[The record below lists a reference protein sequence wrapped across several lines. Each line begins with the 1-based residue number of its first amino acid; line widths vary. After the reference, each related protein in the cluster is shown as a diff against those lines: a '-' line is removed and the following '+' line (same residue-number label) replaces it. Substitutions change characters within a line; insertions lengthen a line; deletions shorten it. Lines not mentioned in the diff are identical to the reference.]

1 MVTSSRS
8 PEPLT
13 ADDCQTAPGTPVASR
28 RKDMPNVGRLP
39 ALRALTA
46 PALLVCFALS
56 SAGCA
61 ARYEQSLHRDLSAAR
76 DRLAEPGETSAPAP
90 NGSLQSYVVYAMAQS
105 PELLAGYE
113 RWRAASLRI
122 SSARRLPEPM
132 VMYAFYALPVQTRV
146 GPQRHRVSAEQSFP
160 WPTRLTAAAD
170 AQSARARAAQ
180 RRFEAQALALAR
192 QVADAWWALWFVRQA
207 QGVEREQLEILD
219 GLSQSLRARVETSQ
233 AGLGELAQV
242 DLTRSRVDDRIAE
255 LAEAERSAE
264 AALRGVLS
272 APVGMALPTPAE
284 VPGVALPGEGADALM
299 EAVRAHPFLLAFEL
313 MAEANESQAAAFE
326 ADRFPRFTLGVDWIE
341 TGPAQ
346 MAGVQGSG
354 DDALTVRV
362 GLSIPLWQES
372 YDDMQRSAEAEA
384 AASRA
389 DRDRAEDAALAE
401 LEQSLSDVRD
411 SHRRVRLYRDTLL
424 PQAQTTYE
432 SVMGAYA
439 VGRSTVA
446 ATLLA
451 QRDLLELALGLMRAR
466 AEHGRG
472 WARLERV
479 VGRQVEVRPEVDV
492 TASGPDVVTDD
503 EESLDGAPTDS
514 ESASE
519 SPDE

>member
-1 MVTSSRS
+1 
-8 PEPLT
+8 
-13 ADDCQTAPGTPVASR
+13 
-28 RKDMPNVGRLP
+28 MPNSGRLP
-39 ALRALTA
+39 ARRAIAARALLTCLA
-46 PALLVCFALS
+46 FS
-56 SAGCA
+56 IGGCA
-61 ARYEQSLHRDLSAAR
+61 ARYEESLHRDLSAAR
-76 DRLAEPGETSAPAP
+76 DRLAEPGETRAPAP
-90 NGSLQSYVVYAMAQS
+90 DGPLESYVVYAMAQS
-105 PELLAGYE
+105 PELLAGYQ

-160 WPTRLTAAAD
+160 WPTRLTAGAD

-192 QVADAWWALWFVRQA
+192 RVADAWWALWFVRQA
-207 QGVEREQLEILD
+207 QDVEREQLEILD
-219 GLSQSLRARVETSQ
+219 GLSESLRARVETSQ
-233 AGLGELAQV
+233 AGLADLAQV

-255 LAEAERSAE
+255 LGEAERSAE
-264 AALRGVLS
+264 AALRGVIS
-272 APVGMALPTPAE
+272 APAGMALPTPGEVTGIASPAE
-284 VPGVALPGEGADALM
+284 NVEALM

-326 ADRFPRFTLGVDWIE
+326 ADRFPRFTLGIDWIE

-384 AASRA
+384 EASRA
-389 DRDRAEDAALAE
+389 DRDHAEDVALAE
-401 LEQSLSDVRD
+401 LEQALSDVRD

-432 SVMGAYA
+432 SVMGAFA
-439 VGRSTVA
+439 VGRATVA

-451 QRDLLELALGLMRAR
+451 QRDLLELALGLMRSR

-479 VGRQVEVRPEVDV
+479 VGRRVEARRGVDRAASASDVATEDEGAPDEV
-492 TASGPDVVTDD
+492 PDDG
-503 EESLDGAPTDS
+503 DGAPET
-514 ESASE
+514 
-519 SPDE
+519 PDE